1 VSGDAELRACVADH
15 ARRIL
20 DRDLRA
26 REDLVPDA
34 HIEPPDLLD
43 RLLDARFQDFEL
55 VAHARVGAHH
65 IVKTRYLGP
74 RAMVVQARW
83 VRDAEGR
90 WRIHEAEIAR
100 VASERPRSP

>member
-1 VSGDAELRACVADH
+1 VSGDAELLARVAGH
-15 ARRIL
+15 ARRVL

-26 REDLVPDA
+26 REDVVPDA
-34 HIEPPDLLD
+34 QIEPPDLLD

-65 IVKTRYLGP
+65 IVKTRYVGLL
-74 RAMVVQARW
+74 AMVVQTRW
-83 VRDAEGR
+83 VRDADGR